1 MNTTSPFSCAL
12 HRINQPFYKSETFFS
27 RPKVFPMVLKFD
39 NTKKSRRDRFEQ
51 QRKSRPFY
59 MKKETASAK
68 ETNNSRVVH
77 GF

>member
-1 MNTTSPFSCAL
+1 
-12 HRINQPFYKSETFFS
+12 
-27 RPKVFPMVLKFD
+27 MVLKFD
-39 NTKKSRRDRFEQ
+39 NTKKSRRDRSEQ

-59 MKKETASAK
+59 MKKETAK

>member
-1 MNTTSPFSCAL
+1 
-12 HRINQPFYKSETFFS
+12 
-27 RPKVFPMVLKFD
+27 MVLKFD
-39 NTKKSRRDRFEQ
+39 NTKKSRRDRSEQ